1 VTSSRTALA
10 AAADLLWPSCCAG
23 CTRPG
28 TAWCRHCAGELAR
41 AGAVTALADGTP
53 VHAAAAHAGPARAL
67 LLAVKEG
74 ARAEVRDVAA
84 AALAGSV
91 AAARPAGPVV
101 LVPVPSRAA
110 SRRRRGDDLVADL
123 AARAA
128 QRRRRAGGQ
137 AVVARV
143 LALRRR
149 VADQTDLD
157 ADGRRRNLEGALRVL
172 GPAPR
177 GPCVVVDDVVTTTTT
192 AAEAVRALRHA
203 GADVVGVA
211 CLTCAQATL
220 SGGPPWPGG

>member
-1 VTSSRTALA
+1 M
-10 AAADLLWPSCCAG
+10 
-23 CTRPG
+23 
-28 TAWCRHCAGELAR
+28 
-41 AGAVTALADGTP
+41 
-53 VHAAAAHAGPARAL
+53 HAAAAHAGSARAL

-84 AALAGSV
+84 AALTGAV

-123 AARAA
+123 AARVA
-128 QRRRRAGGQ
+128 QRRRRAGGE
-137 AVVARV
+137 AGVARV

-172 GPAPR
+172 GPPPR

-203 GADVVGVA
+203 GADVVAVA

-220 SGGPPWPGG
+220 SPGSHGLDG